1 MYVSFEGNETHP
13 DPLPVRIVNGQNVN
27 ANAGRVEVQYNG
39 EWGTVCDDGWD
50 IEDANV
56 FCRQLGF
63 VGADSALGELNQV
76 TLQAPH
82 DVYSRNSD
90 THTHTR
96 THARTHARTH
106 THTHTLLY
114 ISVILCVFPNVALC
128 NFFSQRGTH
137 FLLLVTMCPLLLR
150 NSFAMAMKMAF
161 LIAFIR
167 LTIPLTVSIW
177 GMLEWCAQVRAAML

>member
-63 VGADSALGELNQV
+63 VGADFALGEL
-76 TLQAPH
+76 
-82 DVYSRNSD
+82 SG
-90 THTHTR
+90 
-96 THARTHARTH
+96 
-106 THTHTLLY
+106 LY
-114 ISVILCVFPNVALC
+114 LCDMHCV
-128 NFFSQRGTH
+128 
-137 FLLLVTMCPLLLR
+137 
-150 NSFAMAMKMAF
+150 
-161 LIAFIR
+161 
-167 LTIPLTVSIW
+167 
-177 GMLEWCAQVRAAML
+177 